1 MSKDKE
7 NTGAIRR
14 LPKVGMGDPDDG
26 VEMMA
31 QCNVMNF
38 TVKDKEVTG
47 IGSQHLANCK
57 MMASFENGV
66 VSISVRDGRPFMV
79 TVRLDEMMAL
89 LKEAADYRNENDQKT
104 KGEENHE

>member
-1 MSKDKE
+1 MSKNVED
-7 NTGAIRR
+7 TGAIRR
-14 LPKVGMGDPDDG
+14 LPKTGVGDPDDG

-38 TVKDKEVTG
+38 TVKGKEVTG
-47 IGSQHLANCK
+47 IGSQHIANCK

-79 TVRLDEMMAL
+79 SVRLDELMAL
-89 LKEAADYRNENDQKT
+89 LKEAADYRNENDQK
-104 KGEENHE
+104 KKEEENHE

>member
-1 MSKDKE
+1 MSKDTE
-7 NTGAIRR
+7 NIGAIRR

-47 IGSQHLANCK
+47 VGSQHLANCK

-79 TVRLDEMMAL
+79 SVRLDELMAL
-89 LKEAADYRNENDQKT
+89 LKEAADYHKENDQK
-104 KGEENHE
+104 EEKKDE